1 MKLNACEGISTEAI
15 AQGVVKELLEA
26 CKIIT
31 ESRDVF
37 VWNLDANG
45 RIVLRLT
52 PDEINVISK
61 AISRAT
67 GNGEGE

>member
-1 MKLNACEGISTEAI
+1 MHYDLVIIMLINKYL
-15 AQGVVKELLEA
+15 